1 MKKVIRALKMRH
13 TPHETRH
20 TFITQAKYCQVNEY
34 ILKLIIGH
42 EIRDVTKRVYTHRN
56 IEELKEEMAK
66 VKY

>member
-1 MKKVIRALKMRH
+1 MRH